1 MQTSYRKIVKGNLRS
16 LCKKFETW
24 YLLYYRNTI
33 QPTEMYLIS
42 TNSLG
47 IKLFERVQFVS
58 VPFMVLEISQKMF

>member
-16 LCKKFETW
+16 LCEKFETW

-47 IKLFERVQFVS
+47 IKLFKRVQFVS
-58 VPFMVLEISQKMF
+58 VPFMVLEISQEIF

>member
-24 YLLYYRNTI
+24 FLLYYRNTI

-47 IKLFERVQFVS
+47 IKLFKRVQFVS